1 MVKKDSTLNLQM
13 KDIGAEVFILQEMRV
28 TVTITVIPIL
38 MDREEYF

>member
-13 KDIGAEVFILQEMRV
+13 KDIGAEVFILQEMRDTV
-28 TVTITVIPIL
+28 TVTVIPIL